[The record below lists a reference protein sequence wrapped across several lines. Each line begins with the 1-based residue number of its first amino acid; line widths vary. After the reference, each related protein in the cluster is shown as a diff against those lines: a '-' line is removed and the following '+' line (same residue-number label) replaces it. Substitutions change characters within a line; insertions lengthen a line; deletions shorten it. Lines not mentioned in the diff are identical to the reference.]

1 MSSSYK
7 FNNKNVARSQTQ
19 LLTPSLVSS
28 NLRLNNSEDSI
39 ETQTDQLS
47 EICEPSIPLYYQ
59 IAEAVDSQ
67 SRNTNSSRP
76 IKQNTSSHELNKQP
90 ISTNTTL
97 HELNKQLS
105 LLEVKIAELE
115 QIKKRKKDLK
125 KLEKKKRK
133 NKKKVIK
140 RAILIGINY
149 IGSINELTECVDGMQ
164 NLADLLTVN
173 NYFNTD
179 EIVLMNDNQ
188 RETSFY
194 PTKQNIINQFESLIQ
209 LAQENSPCYIEAFIA
224 YSGHGSYLYNNKTT
238 DKKGIICPI
247 DYEHHNYITDEN
259 FNNNFI
265 FRLPKNVRLIT
276 LIDAC
281 FTGTELDLRY
291 NYAVDQKG
299 TLITGNIY
307 PKLLANVIII
317 NSQNAPLPIIINKH
331 SLYEYQGALV
341 AAFIASYKH
350 NITYNDLI
358 LSMRLW
364 FENKKYFPNLQLLTG
379 RHILTENICIL
390 SEFLHI

>member
-125 KLEKKKRK
+125 KLEKKRGKIRK
-133 NKKKVIK
+133 
-140 RAILIGINY
+140 
-149 IGSINELTECVDGMQ
+149 
-164 NLADLLTVN
+164 
-173 NYFNTD
+173 
-179 EIVLMNDNQ
+179 
-188 RETSFY
+188 
-194 PTKQNIINQFESLIQ
+194 
-209 LAQENSPCYIEAFIA
+209 
-224 YSGHGSYLYNNKTT
+224 
-238 DKKGIICPI
+238 
-247 DYEHHNYITDEN
+247 
-259 FNNNFI
+259 
-265 FRLPKNVRLIT
+265 
-276 LIDAC
+276 
-281 FTGTELDLRY
+281 
-291 NYAVDQKG
+291 
-299 TLITGNIY
+299 
-307 PKLLANVIII
+307 KLLKE
-317 NSQNAPLPIIINKH
+317 Q
-331 SLYEYQGALV
+331 Y
-341 AAFIASYKH
+341 
-350 NITYNDLI
+350 
-358 LSMRLW
+358 
-364 FENKKYFPNLQLLTG
+364 
-379 RHILTENICIL
+379 
-390 SEFLHI
+390 